1 MTNRDILAIGTSP
14 GGVEA
19 LRFLAKELPRDLSA
33 SVLVVIHLPRQ
44 FRSTLDAILGQAG
57 PLPAAFA
64 KDGERIDRSRIYIG
78 PPDRHLLLD
87 GDRLV
92 LGNGPRENHARPA
105 IDPPL
110 GDGASFGRRHLRRSA
125 WTVKPTSVLE
135 FLQAYVSSA
144 SRVSEIRHLSPI
156 GSNSQCTRPW

>member
-1 MTNRDILAIGTSP
+1 MANRDILAIGTSA

-19 LRFLAKELPRDLSA
+19 LRFLVRELPRDLSA
-33 SVLVVIHLPRQ
+33 SVLLVIHLSRQ

-64 KDGERIDRSRIYIG
+64 KDGERIERSRIYIG

-92 LGNGPRENHARPA
+92 LGNGPRENQPA
-105 IDPPL
+105 
-110 GDGASFGRRHLRRSA
+110 RRSTLCFDPSPNVA
-125 WTVKPTSVLE
+125 DRAP
-135 FLQAYVSSA
+135 SA
-144 SRVSEIRHLSPI
+144 LS
-156 GSNSQCTRPW
+156 